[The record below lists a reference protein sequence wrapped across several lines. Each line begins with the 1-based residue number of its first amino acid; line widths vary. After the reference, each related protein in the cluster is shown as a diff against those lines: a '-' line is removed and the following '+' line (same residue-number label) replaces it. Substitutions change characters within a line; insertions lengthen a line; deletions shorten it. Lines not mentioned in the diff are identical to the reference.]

1 MFSEHALATPCSKRY
16 GSIMQGLDS
25 VAGTAL
31 LNRKETPAGHDAARQ
46 SLLAAIEHA
55 SEFLPSQGPITVFI
69 HHNTLH
75 AFEHL
80 PFEKAVLQGAQMF
93 GCEPYLSE
101 ETYRQLLVRG
111 RIRHQDLEAVLHED
125 LGPRGEEPLSVPGT
139 RFQLRLA
146 MLEHPLRTGPPA
158 ELRWFVAQTDA
169 LQKFLSHVPA
179 SLRERLVSDT
189 KQEVQHEL
197 SVAQRVGSLLSQSSP
212 LPGDLLGR
220 LRANQIDDWSEDD
233 WQALTLQALWCTCQ
247 EGVRGLANTAPH
259 PGPLRH
265 RDLLL
270 QACGQ
275 DSDVWVH
282 EVLIRF
288 CAAFSDQGI
297 AHWTLPGRSEGF
309 WRAFCALYSQQR
321 AGVEAW
327 LRPLSAELQ
336 RWQQLAADPLVI
348 IEESLRDLGVPIAEW
363 SDFLTATLL
372 ALRGWAGM
380 LRQNE
385 LRPDRVAYPAQPGTL
400 LEFLAVRL
408 LLDRLALSHL
418 ARVEL
423 GYRGPL
429 RDLRAWLRTY
439 HVGSMEDRDE
449 QAAFTVFQLA
459 QVLGWSARTLRHLS
473 KTQWL
478 SLVRELE
485 EFGELER
492 RRVFH
497 RAYERRFHIQTLDA
511 VLLHARSVRPEV
523 TPPRWQVVCC
533 LDEREESLRRHLEE
547 VAPEVETWGAA
558 GFFNA
563 AMYYKG
569 AADAHFVPSCP
580 VVIRPQ
586 HWVVEDVAL
595 TYRESHELRT
605 KARRTYGTLS
615 HRLHVASRTIGGGAL
630 LTMGLGVLASV
641 PLVARVLFP
650 HLTGRF
656 RRAAGRLLSP
666 PPVTRLHIERTQPTP
681 APTPGGIGYTLPEM
695 ADICE
700 RLLRDTGL
708 TRRFARLVVLLAH
721 GSSSWNNPHRSAYDC
736 GACGG
741 NPGHPNARAVSHML
755 NDFRVRQLLAERG
768 IIIPHDTV
776 FLGGL
781 HNTCADVVFFYDL
794 EQLPQSHEEDFAA
807 FRQAL
812 EEACARNAHERC
824 RRFLSA
830 PLTLSFAE
838 ARRHVAERAEDLAQT
853 RPELGHA
860 TNAICIVGR
869 RSRTRG
875 LFLDRRAFLTSYD
888 PTQDTPDYAV
898 LNRILSAIFPV
909 CAGIN
914 LEYYF
919 SRVDPRGWGCD
930 TKLPHN
936 VSSLLG
942 VMDGPA
948 SDLRTGLP
956 WQMVEIHEPVRLL
969 WIVENTPAALL
980 SIMERNET
988 IRRLCQNAWVQ
999 LATLSPEKAEI
1010 HYFHCGR
1017 FVPYEP
1023 EAQSLPTARSSTE
1036 WYRGWRD
1043 HLEFAEIVPAAET
1056 EGG

>member
-1 MFSEHALATPCSKRY
+1 MEEHTHAPGSALVAPSREAT
-16 GSIMQGLDS
+16 DS
-25 VAGTAL
+25 TRRHLLEVIEEAGEL
-31 LNRKETPAGHDAARQ
+31 
-46 SLLAAIEHA
+46 
-55 SEFLPSQGPITVFI
+55 LPSQGPITVFI

-80 PFEKAVLQGAQMF
+80 PFDEAVLEGARLF

-101 ETYRQLLVRG
+101 EAYRQLFVRG
-111 RIRHQDLEAVLHED
+111 RIRHEDLVAVLNED
-125 LGPRGEEPLSVPGT
+125 LGSRGEESLCVSTT
-139 RFQLRLA
+139 RLQLRLA
-146 MLEHPLRTGPPA
+146 MLEHPLRYGPPS

-169 LQKFLSHVPA
+169 LQKFLNHVPPGM
-179 SLRERLVSDT
+179 RERLVLDT
-189 KQEVQHEL
+189 KHEVMHEL
-197 SVAQRVGSLLSQSSP
+197 PVAKSVGSLLSNPSP
-212 LPGDLLGR
+212 LPSDLLGR
-220 LRANQIDDWSEDD
+220 LRTNHIDDWSEED
-233 WQALTLQALWCTCQ
+233 WQALTLQVLWYTCEQ
-247 EGVRGLANTAPH
+247 GVQGLTAKSSH

-270 QACGQ
+270 KACGQ
-275 DSDVWVH
+275 DSDVLVH
-282 EVLIRF
+282 DVLIRF
-288 CAAFSDQGI
+288 CAAYSDQGI
-297 AHWTLPGRSEGF
+297 AHWTLPRRRQGF
-309 WRAFCALYSQQR
+309 WSAFCTLYSHR
-321 AGVEAW
+321 SLGAEAW
-327 LRPLSAELQ
+327 LRPLPGELQ
-336 RWQQLAADPLVI
+336 RYQQMTADPLMI
-348 IEESLRDLGVPIAEW
+348 IEESLHELGVSVEEW
-363 SDFLTATLL
+363 PDFLTATLS

-385 LRPDRVAYPAQPGTL
+385 LRPDRVAYPAQQGSV

-408 LLDRLALSHL
+408 LLERLALSHL

-429 RDLRAWLRTY
+429 RDLRNWLRTRLTPSTEN
-439 HVGSMEDRDE
+439 HDE
-449 QAAFTVFQLA
+449 QTAFTVFQLA
-459 QVLGWSARTLRHLS
+459 QVMGWSARTLRRLS
-473 KTQWL
+473 RAQW
-478 SLVRELE
+478 SALVQEIE
-485 EFGELER
+485 AFGALER

-497 RAYERRFHIQTLDA
+497 RAFERRFRIQTLDA
-511 VLLHARSVRPEV
+511 VLLHARRVRPEV
-523 TPPRWQVVCC
+523 APPRWQVMFC

-558 GFFNA
+558 GFFNV

-615 HRLHVASRTIGGGAL
+615 HRLHVASRTIAGGAF

-650 HLTGRF
+650 HLAARF

-666 PPVTRLHIERTQPTP
+666 PPVTRLQIERTQPTP
-681 APTPGGIGYTLPEM
+681 APTDDGIGFTLSEM

-708 TRRFARLVVLLAH
+708 THRFARLVVLMAH

-741 NPGHPNARAVSHML
+741 NPGHANARAVSLML
-755 NDFRVRQLLAERG
+755 NDIRVRQLLANRG
-768 IIIPHDTV
+768 IAIPDDTV

-781 HNTCADVVFFYDL
+781 HNTCADVIFFYDL
-794 EQLPQSHEEDFAA
+794 EKLPKSHEEDFAA
-807 FRQAL
+807 LQQAL
-812 EEACARNAHERC
+812 EEACERNAHERC

-838 ARRHVAERAEDLAQT
+838 AHRHVTERAEDLAQT

-860 TNAICIVGR
+860 TNAISFVGR

-888 PTQDTPDYAV
+888 PTQDTPDYAI

-919 SRVDPRGWGCD
+919 SRVDSRGWGCD

-988 IRRLCQNAWVQ
+988 VRRLCQNEWVQ
-999 LATLSPEKAEI
+999 LATLSPEAPEI
-1010 HYFHCGR
+1010 HYFHGGR

-1023 EAQSLPTARSSTE
+1023 EAQSLPVARSSTE

-1043 HLEFAEIVPAAET
+1043 HLEFAEIIPDAQAAED
-1056 EGG
+1056 GYSA